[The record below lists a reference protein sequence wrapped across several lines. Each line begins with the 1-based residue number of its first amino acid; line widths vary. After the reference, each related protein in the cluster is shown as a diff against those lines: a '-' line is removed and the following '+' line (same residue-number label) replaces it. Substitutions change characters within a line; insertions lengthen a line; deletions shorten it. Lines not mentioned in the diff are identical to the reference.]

1 LKQNMCDFQDK
12 KTPQ

>member
-1 LKQNMCDFQDK
+1 MCDFQDK